1 MTKINLFDYY
11 LPPELIAQKPIEP
24 RDHSRLMVL
33 KRESEEITHDWFY
46 NLPNYLKKGDLL
58 VVNNTQVISARL
70 KGHLLTGGKAEVL
83 LLRPLSSDYLVW
95 EALVRPGRKLLPG
108 VILKVNGLEIKI
120 VKKADFGGRVIK
132 FSEFRWELLEE
143 KGEVPLPP
151 YIKEPLKDPS
161 RYQTI
166 FAKEKG
172 AVAAP
177 TASLH
182 FTSSLIK
189 SLEQKGVELVEIT
202 LHAGLGT
209 FRPVRSEEIEDHKM
223 HQEEFFISEEVSQK
237 IERAKKKGGRVV
249 AVGTTV
255 VRTLEGSATEN
266 GKINPGHGF
275 TDLYICPGFKFKVCD
290 AIITNFHLPKSTL
303 LILVSAFAGRELILR
318 AYETA
323 VKEKYRFFSFGDAM
337 LLL

>member
-33 KRESEEITHDWFY
+33 KRESGEIIHDWFY
-46 NLPNYLKKGDLL
+46 NLSNYLEKGDLL
-58 VVNNTQVISARL
+58 VVNNTRVISARL
-70 KGHLLTGGKAEVL
+70 KGHLLTGGKAEIL
-83 LLRPLSSDYLVW
+83 LLRPLSSDYLIW

-108 VILKVNGLEIKI
+108 AILKVNGLEIEIIKR
-120 VKKADFGGRVIK
+120 ADFGGRVIK

-182 FTSSLIK
+182 FTPSLIK
-189 SLEQKGVELVEIT
+189 ALEQKGVELVEIT

-209 FRPVRSEEIEDHKM
+209 FRPVRSQEIEDHKM

-237 IERAKKKGGRVV
+237 IEKTKKVGKKVI
-249 AVGTTV
+249 AVGTT
-255 VRTLEGSATEN
+255 
-266 GKINPGHGF
+266 
-275 TDLYICPGFKFKVCD
+275 
-290 AIITNFHLPKSTL
+290 
-303 LILVSAFAGRELILR
+303 
-318 AYETA
+318 
-323 VKEKYRFFSFGDAM
+323 
-337 LLL
+337 

>member
-237 IERAKKKGGRVV
+237 IERAKKRGGRVV